1 MDKPIKTKDEQE
13 NVDSP
18 EISEVREGTQRK
30 MHGIMQQMEMMAMQR
45 SNRNNLDIS
54 TFDKDQKDKLL
65 NLMEKNEDNAF
76 AYSTKRL
83 EIQAKLN
90 SKALDA
96 SIVDQKTLRYVLIG
110 GGMALFVIMLLILFF
125 KDQFFIPYLTFIT
138 GLGGGVGLK
147 SVFSKLTQKPQLVE
161 KDNDDQNE
169 LS

>member
-1 MDKPIKTKDEQE
+1 MSNNLNSSSQMDKPIKTKDEQE
-13 NVDSP
+13 NVESP

-90 SKALDA
+90 SKALEA
-96 SIVDQKTLRYVLIG
+96 SSVVWVNG
-110 GGMALFVIMLLILFF
+110 FVCYNVIDSFFQRSILHSIFNV
-125 KDQFFIPYLTFIT
+125 YNW
-138 GLGGGVGLK
+138 LGRWCRIK
-147 SVFSKLTQKPQLVE
+147 E
-161 KDNDDQNE
+161 CI
-169 LS
+169 